1 MKPTYTFTL
10 ILNDNTE
17 KTFSLYNENFSFTYG
32 ISKEI
37 WRDQKNIVM
46 QIETGSKD
54 SINIIDAFVLDA
66 YKHLINIEEIKEIKV
81 VISREINP
89 ESSYKEYNLK
99 VGEFGNF
106 NIYYLNN
113 VENSGY
119 VFSFDVL
126 TPASLS
132 NVK

>member
-10 ILNDNTE
+10 ILNDNSE

-54 SINIIDAFVLDA
+54 SINTIDTFVLDA
-66 YKHLINIEEIKEIKV
+66 YKYLINIEDIKEIKV

-89 ESSYKEYNLK
+89 ESSYKEYSFK
-99 VGEFGNF
+99 AGEFNNF

-119 VFSFDVL
+119 IFSFDIL
-126 TPASLS
+126 TPANLS
-132 NVK
+132 NAE